1 MISEQFTCFFR
12 SSKTVRAEDDR
23 VRKLLQEFS
32 ESGSLQ
38 TAERLRKIALPES
51 DFAGSLCLSEVQWI
65 AEIRYDHLLHE
76 GEGQTKAAAL
86 VDAVLRIMAAANT

>member
-1 MISEQFTCFFR
+1 MSNLPVLNLR
-12 SSKTVRAEDDR
+12 PSKTDRAEDDR

-38 TAERLRKIALPES
+38 TAERLRQIALPAS
-51 DFAGSLCLSEVQWI
+51 DFAGSICLSHGQWI

-76 GEGQTKAAAL
+76 GEGQTEAAAL
-86 VDAVLRIMAAANT
+86 VDAVLRIMAAAKT